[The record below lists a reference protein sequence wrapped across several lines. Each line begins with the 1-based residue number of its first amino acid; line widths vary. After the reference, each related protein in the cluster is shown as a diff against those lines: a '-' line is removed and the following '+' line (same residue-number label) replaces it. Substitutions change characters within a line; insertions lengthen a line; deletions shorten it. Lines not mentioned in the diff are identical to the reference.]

1 MAARLTPLLVV
12 LLFAIMSCLFIS
24 PTWAQQQKMK
34 GMRGMDHGSMTT
46 RAGPGSEESTARDVR
61 DARVSEFNHRL
72 AGFILFLASMFVLAE
87 EYVEKRWFPITYLW
101 PMCLLVAGIFVLVFS
116 DAEIWPLGPQTPWYA
131 LTHSLEDLQHKGF
144 AVILLG
150 QGYIEF
156 ERAKGQFK
164 GVLPALFFPVLA
176 IAGTTLLLFHVH
188 GGDMSAPDAAKIM
201 RHIENQ
207 HRWFAATGLGIAV
220 TKGLAEIPQRWQQV
234 LKRTWPVLLI
244 ILGILLMAY
253 TERVH

>member
-1 MAARLTPLLVV
+1 MTIPA
-12 LLFAIMSCLFIS
+12 
-24 PTWAQQQKMK
+24 
-34 GMRGMDHGSMTT
+34 DHGSPESA
-46 RAGPGSEESTARDVR
+46 AGRLA

-72 AGFILFLASMFVLAE
+72 EGFILFLASIFVLAE
-87 EYVEKRWFPITYLW
+87 ESLAKRWSSASYVW
-101 PMCLLVAGIFVLVFS
+101 PMCLLAAGMFVLALVPQRFGLLVLRHHGMHLATVSRIFNTKVLLQFFLRWGTSGDSRKFCLLCFS
-116 DAEIWPLGPQTPWYA
+116 QSLPLR
-131 LTHSLEDLQHKGF
+131 
-144 AVILLG
+144 G
-150 QGYIEF
+150 QSCW
-156 ERAKGQFK
+156 
-164 GVLPALFFPVLA
+164 
-176 IAGTTLLLFHVH
+176 LFHVH